1 MFFSFDGI
9 DGTGKTTQL
18 MRLAAYLRGQGRAVV
33 TCRDPGGTQVGE
45 RLREILLQKSEI
57 PLGRRAEMFLY
68 MASRAQLV
76 DEIIRPARERGQVVL
91 VDRFLLANI
100 VYQGYA
106 GGLNV
111 AELWQVG
118 QVAVADQ
125 QPDLIFVLDMDV
137 LAAIRRM
144 NRPPDRMESQ
154 GMAFMERVRQ
164 GYLDEATGR
173 SEIVVLDAQPNPETI
188 HQRVCEIVDQHLSRR
203 VVRDRRE
210 SPT

>member
-18 MRLAAYLRGQGRAVV
+18 MRLAAHLRGEGRAVV
-33 TCRDPGGTQVGE
+33 TCRDPGGTQLGE
-45 RLREILLQKSEI
+45 RLREILLDKSEI

-76 DEIIRPARERGQVVL
+76 EEIIRPARERGQVVL
-91 VDRFLLANI
+91 VDRFLLANV

-106 GGLNV
+106 GGLNLSD
-111 AELWQVG
+111 LWQVG

-137 LAAIRRM
+137 PLAIRRM

-154 GMAFMERVRQ
+154 GRAFMERVRQ
-164 GYLDEATGR
+164 GYLEEAAKR
-173 SEIVVLDAQPNPETI
+173 PEIVVLDAQPDPDTI
-188 HQRVCEIVDQHLSRR
+188 HHRVCEIVDPYLNRR
-203 VVRDRRE
+203 AVRERCE
-210 SPT
+210 SQT